1 MFNNFSPIRWLR
13 AFSWQISSNLIG
25 KCRVQSPPSTYQPLH
40 CPLRSRHVNNP
51 DPPRNPADGSHFPSL
66 QKVTNQQT
74 PLHSQETRPEAEALN
89 KIQIFQL
96 PSQLIQNPLV
106 TLTRT
111 LTQFARKKQKIK
123 PCYCF
128 KVSSF
133 LFPSFSFSQMQK
145 GTR

>member
-1 MFNNFSPIRWLR
+1 MASCILLANLQQLNWIMPGPI
-13 AFSWQISSNLIG
+13 S
-25 KCRVQSPPSTYQPLH
+25 
-40 CPLRSRHVNNP
+40 SRHVSTLILP
-51 DPPRNPADGSHFPSL
+51 TQISPRKQSDPTRNPADGSHFPSL
-66 QKVTNQQT
+66 PKVTNQQT

-89 KIQIFQL
+89 KIQLFQL